1 MTTTTILIGLLLLGL
16 ALCGAIVV
24 CLLIVAVIYN
34 GEELE
39 MNMEDVARDIN
50 GQPINNRK

>member
-1 MTTTTILIGLLLLGL
+1 MTTTTIFIGLVLLGL

-39 MNMEDVARDIN
+39 MNMEDVERGIN
-50 GQPINNRK
+50 GQSITKK